1 LRIVASRVSSA
12 RVSVGKEVVGEI
24 GMGLSILLGVAPGD
38 CERDAE
44 RLADKIVNL
53 RIFAA
58 PDDEEGKMDVSLL
71 DSGGAVLLISQ
82 FTLYADCR
90 KGRRPSFTGAAH
102 PDAARRLYERFAE
115 CIREKGANVQTG
127 AFGAVMKIDTTN
139 EGPVTIILDS

>member
-24 GMGLSILLGVAPGD
+24 GRGLSILLGIAPGD
-38 CERDAE
+38 SELDVK
-44 RLADKIVNL
+44 RLADKIINL

-71 DSGGAVLLISQ
+71 DSGGSVLLISQ

-102 PDAARRLYERFAE
+102 PDAARCLYEKFAE
-115 CIREKGANVQTG
+115 YIRDMGADVQTG
-127 AFGAVMKIDTTN
+127 AFGAVMKVDMTN